1 MTSQHQCRGVL
12 TSPHPLQPWF
22 FVECLTMAILTGVRW
37 CLIVAL
43 IWISVIFIN
52 VDIVFCDFFF
62 KEYEWNILQLTLERL
77 PCVLINTPK
86 TFHEGGCSSLTTP
99 RAFWILCPSAQLLT
113 LLLWKTAARWQHFS
127 CPFLFSFS
135 FCAISFWSYWNRVD
149 FQCCVCIRCTGT

>member
-77 PCVLINTPK
+77 PCVLINTR
-86 TFHEGGCSSLTTP
+86 TFLEGGCCLVATP
-99 RAFWILCPSAQLLT
+99 RALGILSVHQHSFWRSRCCYGKRPQGGSIFHA
-113 LLLWKTAARWQHFS
+113 
-127 CPFLFSFS
+127 PFFFSFLCN
-135 FCAISFWSYWNRVD
+135 FILILYWNRVVSD
-149 FQCCVCIRCTGT
+149 VVFI